1 MARRP
6 PDTGDDTTGDESAP
20 GSAARGGG
28 LTVRAWGG
36 AGLSVWTLAGE
47 KARRISRGEI
57 SVLGPALG
65 LVLAYAIHKV
75 SGPGIA
81 PLLGLFLGFPLAAM
95 LIAAFRLR
103 TTEKKRETKLFVEER
118 ALRFEGGTAPIE
130 LPFERTSAFLLND
143 AADGRSVRVTLRLLD
158 GDPVHIEVA
167 AAEATPLIEALDARL
182 ASSLAGT
189 GLRAALLRRG
199 RPLDE
204 WRAALQKL
212 SGAGGYRGGS
222 LPVEP
227 LLSAVRDDRLGAEE
241 RIGAALALG
250 GRSAPEHR
258 EKLRIA
264 AREVRTTALRLA
276 VDHVLDGT
284 IDEADLAVAAEEEAT
299 AGKGTRPQ

>member
-1 MARRP
+1 MARQP
-6 PDTGDDTTGDESAP
+6 PETGDDTTGDESAP
-20 GSAARGGG
+20 RGAARGRG

-36 AGLSVWTLAGE
+36 AGLSVWKLDGE
-47 KARRISRGEI
+47 KERRVSRYEI
-57 SVLGPALG
+57 GVPGLALG
-65 LVLAYAIHKV
+65 LVLAYAIHKI
-75 SGPGIA
+75 SGTGA
-81 PLLGLFLGFPLAAM
+81 GPLIGLFLGFPLAAA

-103 TTEKKRETKLFVEER
+103 TTEKMRETKVFVEER

-130 LPFERTSAFLLND
+130 LPFERIGAFLLND
-143 AADGRSVRVTLRLLD
+143 AADGRSVRVTLRLVD
-158 GDPVHIEVA
+158 GDPVHVEVA
-167 AAEATPLIEALDARL
+167 TADSAPLIEALDSRL

-199 RPLDE
+199 RSLDE
-204 WRAALQKL
+204 WRAALQEL
-212 SGAGGYRGGS
+212 TSASGYRGGS
-222 LPVEP
+222 MPVEP
-227 LLSAVRDDRLGAEE
+227 LLAAVRDDRLGAEE

-284 IDEADLAVAAEEEAT
+284 IDEADLAVAAEEDAA
-299 AGKGTRPQ
+299 AGKSPRPQ